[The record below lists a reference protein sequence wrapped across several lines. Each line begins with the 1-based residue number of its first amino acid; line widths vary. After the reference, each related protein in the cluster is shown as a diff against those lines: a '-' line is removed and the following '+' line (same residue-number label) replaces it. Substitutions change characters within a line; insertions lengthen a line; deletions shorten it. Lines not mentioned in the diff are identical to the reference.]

1 MVLHAPGPYGF
12 IGATRG
18 ACRRGAPHPRR
29 PCLSGREIEVVTELP
44 KTNTGK
50 IQRFLLRGQE
60 AAAAAKANTHT
71 MTTRYEAVTP
81 GRWSDRLTFSP
92 AIRVGNLPFISGTTA
107 TDESLQIV
115 GLGDI
120 CAQTRQIFRKWEP
133 ILKAVGASFDNI
145 VETTDYYT
153 TLEGYAGTAAVRRE
167 FFRHP
172 FPPRPACR
180 WRGLSARRHW
190 IEIKGIAVLDAA
202 RLRRVLGQVLVSGIT
217 AGAVYALVALGFV
230 VLHRGTRV
238 VHFGLG
244 DQLTLSAYAVVVEQV
259 FLGCRSGLRFSSP
272 LALSAGFGVR

>member
-1 MVLHAPGPYGF
+1 
-12 IGATRG
+12 
-18 ACRRGAPHPRR
+18 
-29 PCLSGREIEVVTELP
+29 
-44 KTNTGK
+44 
-50 IQRFLLRGQE
+50 
-60 AAAAAKANTHT
+60 

-92 AIRVGNLPFISGTTA
+92 AIRVGNLLFISGTTA

-172 FPPRPACR
+172 FPAATGVQVAGLIRPDA
-180 WRGLSARRHW
+180 L
-190 IEIKGIAVLDAA
+190 IEIKGIAVLDA
-202 RLRRVLGQVLVSGIT
+202 V
-217 AGAVYALVALGFV
+217 
-230 VLHRGTRV
+230 RG
-238 VHFGLG
+238 
-244 DQLTLSAYAVVVEQV
+244 
-259 FLGCRSGLRFSSP
+259 
-272 LALSAGFGVR
+272 